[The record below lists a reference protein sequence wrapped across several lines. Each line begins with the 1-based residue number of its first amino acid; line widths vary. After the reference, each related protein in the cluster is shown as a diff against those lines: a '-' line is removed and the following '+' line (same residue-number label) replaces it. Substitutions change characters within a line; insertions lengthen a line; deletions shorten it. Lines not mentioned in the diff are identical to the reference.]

1 MWVPPVPRS
10 GISGTQIGWEAARP
24 ARSRHRRATGTSLS
38 CGGVGIVGA
47 ELASLTRLEAA
58 VARHGAALEQLRA
71 ALAAEI
77 AATEWQGRAAGRLP
91 PPWGGEHQ

>member
-1 MWVPPVPRS
+1 M
-10 GISGTQIGWEAARP
+10 
-24 ARSRHRRATGTSLS
+24 
-38 CGGVGIVGA
+38 GIVGA

-77 AATEWQGRAAGRLP
+77 EATDWQGNAAERFRAAWREDHEPSLRRLEAALHDAALEVGRRRAAIEAA
-91 PPWGGEHQ
+91 GA